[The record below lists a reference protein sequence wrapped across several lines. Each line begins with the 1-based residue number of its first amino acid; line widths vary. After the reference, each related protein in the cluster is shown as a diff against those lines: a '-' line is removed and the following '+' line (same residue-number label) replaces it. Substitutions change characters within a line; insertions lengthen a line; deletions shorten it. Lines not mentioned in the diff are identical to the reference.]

1 MNGVLYI
8 STEEDPSRVLRQ
20 RLEAV
25 GADLQ
30 RVHFLRTMIRGTAER
45 AFSLPRDLD
54 QLRTLILEKE
64 IGLVIFDPL
73 VGIVDEDL
81 NVNGDAEVRRL
92 LSQLSSLAEELNV
105 AMLLVRHL
113 NKKAGISAKYRGG
126 GSIGILAAARS
137 ALTVGMDP
145 ENPGT
150 NVLAPVK
157 CNLGPTPRS
166 IRFSIVPQTG
176 SSRIAWGE
184 RCDVS
189 ADELHEPRPRLPIG
203 KLEGAKQ
210 ILAETLADGPVP
222 ETQVT
227 QCFAAAGIS
236 ESTGK
241 RARRALG
248 VEAKKAG
255 FEEGWVLSL
264 PSPSERDGDE
274 GVQPAFEEDQ
284 LPERVS

>member
-8 STEEDPSRVLRQ
+8 STEEDPNRVLRQ

-30 RVHFLRTMIRGTAER
+30 RVHFLRTMIRGTDER
-45 AFSLPRDLD
+45 SFSLPRDMD
-54 QLRTLILEKE
+54 QLRTLIIEKE
-64 IGLVIFDPL
+64 VGLVVFDPF
-73 VGIVDEDL
+73 VGIVDGDV
-81 NVNGDAEVRRL
+81 NMNGDAEVRRL
-92 LSQLSSLAEELNV
+92 LSQLARLAEDLNV
-105 AMLLVRHL
+105 AILLIRHL
-113 NKKAGISAKYRGG
+113 NKKAGIAAKYRGG

-137 ALTVGMDP
+137 ALTVGVDP
-145 ENPGT
+145 ENAGI

-166 IRFSIVPQTG
+166 IRFAIVPKAG
-176 SSRIAWGE
+176 SSRIAWDE

-227 QCFAAAGIS
+227 KCFAAAGIS

-241 RARRALG
+241 RARQALG

-264 PSPSERDGDE
+264 PSPPAPDGDE
-274 GVQPAFEEDQ
+274 GVQPTLEEDHFS
-284 LPERVS
+284 ERVS